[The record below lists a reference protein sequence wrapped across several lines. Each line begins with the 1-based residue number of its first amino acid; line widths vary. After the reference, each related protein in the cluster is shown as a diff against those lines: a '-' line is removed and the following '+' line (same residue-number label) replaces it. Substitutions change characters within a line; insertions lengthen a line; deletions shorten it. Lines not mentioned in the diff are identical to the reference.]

1 MRRPAR
7 GTSARTSCLAALAV
21 ASLVVA
27 CAGCDSRGAS
37 SPAATGNPQ
46 EKVTSAV
53 LTAELN
59 RALDE
64 FVSVPRSFARR
75 AEPRVYDRAATLKEV
90 SESMP
95 DFLVVTREDEARFAK
110 GTFDDAANRA
120 RFTKA
125 SLALDPQWGIT
136 PTFVKWLAGEDHAR
150 PLSGARL
157 ELLAH
162 IAERESQVLAKVMQS
177 GSKK

>member
-1 MRRPAR
+1 MRARARRTPAR
-7 GTSARTSCLAALAV
+7 NSWLAVFAAAALAV
-21 ASLVVA
+21 MLG
-27 CAGCDSRGAS
+27 GCDSRGAS
-37 SPAATGNPQ
+37 SAAAGNPQ

-53 LTAELN
+53 LTTELN
-59 RALDE
+59 HALDE

-75 AEPRVYDRAATLKEV
+75 AEPRVYDRAATLKEL

-95 DFLVVTREDEARFAK
+95 DFLVVTREEESRFAK
-110 GTFDDAANRA
+110 GNFDDAGNRA

-125 SLALDPQWGIT
+125 SPALDPQWGIT
-136 PTFVKWLAGEDHAR
+136 PTFVKWMVGEDHAR

-162 IAERESQVLAKVMQS
+162 IAERESQVLAKVTQS
-177 GSKK
+177 GTKK